1 MHMTS
6 AAIPAHS
13 VRQPRRARS
22 PLWLRAL
29 RKRPGLYGAICRARL
44 FYSRRLAG
52 AAARRSFYRNNG
64 LLVPSLLEK
73 SNIESLRTHGYSLLP
88 DYFPTELIDRI
99 YSKADAM
106 FRDLRIDFTRAYS
119 IQSGARRSLEG
130 LSYEDLAT
138 SEKMIA
144 LADPLVHIPELLA
157 VAFDASI
164 LRIAANFLGYI
175 PSLYRVTV
183 VRDFPHA
190 RPLHSSNFHKDND
203 ESDSLQIFI
212 YLVDIDD
219 RHGPL
224 VYIPGSNHYDAR
236 SCCPR
241 LSRDLGI
248 AANDGRLSD
257 DEVERVYP
265 RCNWAVLRTK
275 RGSVAAIH
283 GNGIHK
289 GPSWPRPGDP
299 NNRPRTAIKL
309 DLHGNKLGVRRDGK
323 ENRIQK
329 CDFARMT
336 ELQRLFAHP
345 ELLENEASSAHF
357 S

>member
-1 MHMTS
+1 MTS
-6 AAIPAHS
+6 PAIRANPL
-13 VRQPRRARS
+13 RQPSGTRS
-22 PLWLRAL
+22 PLWLRTL
-29 RKRPGLYGAICRARL
+29 RKQPGLYGAICRARL
-44 FYSRRLAG
+44 FYSRRIAG
-52 AAARRSFYRNNG
+52 AESRRSFCRNRS
-64 LLVPSLLEK
+64 LLVPGVFERSK
-73 SNIESLRTHGYSLLP
+73 VESLRTHGYALLP
-88 DYFPTELIDRI
+88 EYFPADLVDRI

-106 FRDLRIDFTRAYS
+106 FRNLQIDLTHAYS
-119 IQSGARRSLEG
+119 IQTGERRSLEG
-130 LSYEDLAT
+130 LSYENIAA

-144 LADPLVHIPELLA
+144 LSDPLIHIPELLPL
-157 VAFDASI
+157 VFDAGV

-183 VRDFPHA
+183 VRDFPHT

-219 RHGPL
+219 TRGPL

-236 SCCPR
+236 SCRPR

-248 AANDGRLSD
+248 GANDGRLSD
-257 DEVERVYP
+257 DEVEGVYP
-265 RCNWAVLRTK
+265 RGGWAVLRTK
-275 RGSVAAIH
+275 RGSVVAIH

-289 GPSWPRPGDP
+289 GPSWPRPSDP

-309 DLHGNKLGVRRDGK
+309 DLHGHKLGVRRDGK

-329 CDFARMT
+329 CHFDRMT
-336 ELQRLFAHP
+336 ELQRLFAHA
-345 ELLENEASSAHF
+345 EILESETGAAHAAAN
-357 S
+357 